1 MSVDAVAFIGGIAIG
16 CLFALIL
23 CNALALSSKGQ
34 HRPETGR
41 DSGIRQHLEEYRR
54 KLNQISAENQLLR
67 QRIQELE
74 FEVEPLRQPGQVFRG
89 DPLDVSFKVKSV
101 R

>member
-1 MSVDAVAFIGGIAIG
+1 MSVDAVAFVGGIVIG

-23 CNALALSSKGQ
+23 CTALAVQNKGQ
-34 HRPETGR
+34 GR
-41 DSGIRQHLEEYRR
+41 AAPARDAGTRRRLEEYRF
-54 KLNQISAENQLLR
+54 KLNQVNTENRVLKR
-67 QRIQELE
+67 RIQELE
-74 FEVEPLRQPGQVFRG
+74 YEVEPLRTPGQVFRG